1 MTSLLRSRYTAAAAL
16 ALTGALTLTACNG
29 TDTSARPAAAASSSA
44 SAPAQITTVS
54 GATVSVPGDKPTAL
68 FFFSVGCGECNGGAK
83 SLAGAAETLGSAAS
97 FVLVDMNPG
106 ESAHTVTG
114 FQSDTGT
121 QAIPAVIDT
130 GATLTTR
137 YSVAALSTL
146 LVIDTSGKVSYRAS
160 DPSTD
165 QITTALRK
173 AGAA

>member
-1 MTSLLRSRYTAAAAL
+1 MTPLLRTRRTAAAAL
-16 ALTGALTLTACNG
+16 ALTAALMLTACNSTDNSAPPAPGAPTG
-29 TDTSARPAAAASSSA
+29 T
-44 SAPAQITTVS
+44 SAPAQFTTVS
-54 GATVSVPGDKPTAL
+54 GSTVSVPGEKPTAV
-68 FFFSVGCGECNGGAK
+68 FFFSVGCGACVGGAK
-83 SLAGAAETLGSAAS
+83 ALAGAAEKLGSAAS

-106 ESAHTVTG
+106 ESAQTVTG

-146 LVIDTSGKVSYRAS
+146 LVIDPSGKVSYRAT

-165 QITTALRK
+165 QITDALRK